1 MQLIPVTNINLFYN
15 FISFFQPL
23 LMFAGE
29 ATHPTFYSTT
39 HGAYLS
45 GRKCAELLL
54 EPDPDQSKK
63 HSGEESDQSGAK
75 DLSSWIRGIDLT

>member
-1 MQLIPVTNINLFYN
+1 
-15 FISFFQPL
+15 
-23 LMFAGE
+23 MFAGE

-54 EPDPDQSKK
+54 EPDSDQNQK
-63 HSGEESDQSGAK
+63 HSDGGQQSGVK